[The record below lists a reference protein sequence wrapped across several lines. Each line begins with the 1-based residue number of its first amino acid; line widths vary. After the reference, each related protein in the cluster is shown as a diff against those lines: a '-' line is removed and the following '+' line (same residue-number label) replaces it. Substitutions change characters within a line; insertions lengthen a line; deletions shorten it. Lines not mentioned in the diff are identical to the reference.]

1 MFTMFI
7 EGAQQDIKLILI
19 PVIISA
25 IFRFL
30 FIYLYG
36 NGEKNAL
43 YYKKVRLSL
52 WFGFLWGLDFHA
64 YVYLLSLLCIT
75 TVSYTHLTL
84 PTNREV

>member
-36 NGEKNAL
+36 NGEKKRSIL
-43 YYKKVRLSL
+43 
-52 WFGFLWGLDFHA
+52 
-64 YVYLLSLLCIT
+64 
-75 TVSYTHLTL
+75 
-84 PTNREV
+84 